1 MPKKRAN
8 DGPDYVPEDESNQS
22 EAPRK
27 KKKDEESPSRIV
39 TASGQKLDLKKSQKI
54 KELRQ
59 KREEKLT
66 KNRKRK
72 LKQIVER
79 KVNRQT
85 VSGILI
91 ILKGPVSFRF

>member
-8 DGPDYVPEDESNQS
+8 DGLDYIPEDDSANQL
-22 EAPRK
+22 EAPSK
-27 KKKDEESPSRIV
+27 KKSKDEESSSRIV

-72 LKQIVER
+72 LKQIAER
-79 KVNRQT
+79 KVKRQT
-85 VSGILI
+85 VEF
-91 ILKGPVSFRF
+91 KYQPTTT